1 MSKKRHPKSQQMYD
15 FIRAH
20 RSHWETKTSQNAA
33 KYIILRLETWLLQN
47 NIFMEKLTGEQLEQ
61 FLEHG
66 KYKPLQEVTRGN
78 YRSLIRLYVAWLSEN
93 RNILFVSFESLIPD
107 AEFKKD
113 RNLPEDALEFLVIQ
127 KVNLPYDRFI
137 VSRAAIIRFY
147 ICLKKENIDIADI
160 NGEVF
165 KKFSK
170 YLQARGLHPCSR
182 KNSLTCLRKFL
193 EWLNEF
199 KGMNLSFEEHLPKFR
214 YASLRYLTEDNKSF
228 LNQIKTT
235 LRPST
240 CNDYRGSLSQLSKF
254 FSEHKISIKNI
265 DRSQIEFWL
274 QWLHGKPHSITHRR
288 KQIIHLR
295 VYLMWLHERGKLSCD
310 PTLLIKPIDFPKVPK
325 LLPRPL
331 PREIDLELIIR
342 LENSSN
348 IHLQGLLLM
357 RRTGLRI
364 GELHSLKF
372 DCIRKDSSGFS
383 YLKVE
388 LGKLNSERLVPI
400 NENIIALIK
409 TIQTQSSENWKNKNR
424 TRSPEHLLIDL
435 SGKHAKYWN
444 IFRAFQQIRQG
455 IPSAEPLVPH
465 RFRHTYATE
474 LLSSG
479 MSHTSIM
486 HILGHRSINMTLR
499 YAAVV
504 PETTHNEYMLAVQKM
519 NQAYQVPNISLQK
532 EKYSKEEPSFKDF
545 IQWTK
550 KILDDPKHLKN
561 KSKLLLILKRMHRL
575 QSEIESI
582 ISEE

>member
-1 MSKKRHPKSQQMYD
+1 MYD

-20 RSHWETKTSQNAA
+20 RSHWETKASRNVA

-47 NIFMEKLTGEQLEQ
+47 NVSMENLTGEQLER

-66 KYKPLQEVTRGN
+66 KCKPLQEVTRGN
-78 YRSLIRLYVAWLSEN
+78 YRSLIRLYISWLNIN
-93 RNILFVSFESLIPD
+93 RNIHFVAFESLIPD
-107 AEFKKD
+107 AEFKRD
-113 RNLPEDALEFLVIQ
+113 RNLPEDAMEYLDIQ
-127 KVNLPYDRFI
+127 KVNLSYDQFI
-137 VSRAAIIRFY
+137 VSRAAMIRFY
-147 ICLKKENIDIADI
+147 ICLKKENIDIADL
-160 NGEVF
+160 NVEMF

-170 YLQARGLHPCSR
+170 YLQVRGLCPSSR
-182 KNSLTCLRKFL
+182 KNSLIHLRKFL

-214 YASLRYLTEDNKSF
+214 YANLRYLTEDNKLF

-254 FSEHKISIKNI
+254 FSEHKMTIKNI

-274 QWLHGKPHSITHRR
+274 QWLHGKPYSTMHRT

-310 PTLLIKPIDFPKVPK
+310 PTLLIKPIDFPKAPK

-331 PREIDLELIIR
+331 PMEIDLELITR

-348 IHLQGLLLM
+348 IHHQGLLLM

-409 TIQTQSSENWKNKNR
+409 TIQTQSFENWKNTNR

-435 SGKHAKYWN
+435 SGKHAKYNN
-444 IFRAFQQIRQG
+444 IFRSFQQIRIG
-455 IPSAEPLVPH
+455 ISSAEPIVPH

-519 NQAYQVPNISLQK
+519 NQTYQVPQISIQEGK
-532 EKYSKEEPSFKDF
+532 NSKEEPSFDDF

-550 KILDDPKHLKN
+550 KILDDPKHLRN
-561 KSKLLLILKRMHRL
+561 KRKLQLILKRMNRL

-582 ISEE
+582 ISGE